1 MVWSK
6 IVWDVTRRVGDNMD
20 GLGPTLTGP
29 YPRRR
34 ETGGS
39 GRTNPPIKG
48 APRRVEDVSLSG
60 GADLVRALP
69 NSSVVTCN
77 ASNLVG
83 LSQVASRLIARSDKI
98 KPPCSEVVAQDIKQI
113 TWLSPQGLVVLS

>member
-69 NSSVVTCN
+69 NSSVVADCVNGDTGID
-77 ASNLVG
+77 A
-83 LSQVASRLIARSDKI
+83 
-98 KPPCSEVVAQDIKQI
+98 
-113 TWLSPQGLVVLS
+113 WLQGHTATAAIQRGEG

>member
-39 GRTNPPIKG
+39 GSTNPPIKG

-69 NSSVVTCN
+69 NSSVYDVHDALIRDC
-77 ASNLVG
+77 ASLESN
-83 LSQVASRLIARSDKI
+83 Q
-98 KPPCSEVVAQDIKQI
+98 QDE
-113 TWLSPQGLVVLS
+113 